1 MGDLIKEFWGIILAG
16 VGAIVW
22 LARLEGRSLSNEKE
36 IRRLWNQR
44 KEDLERAEASRRAQS
59 ETLAEMR
66 GDMKEIRG
74 DIKKLLSRPQYGPG
88 A

>member
-1 MGDLIKEFWGIILAG
+1 MSDLIKEFWGVILAI
-16 VGAIVW
+16 VGGIVW

-44 KEDLERAEASRRAQS
+44 KEDLEHAQDSRKAQAD
-59 ETLAEMR
+59 TLAEMR

-74 DIKKLLSRPQYGPG
+74 DIKKLLSRPPTGRDD
-88 A
+88 